1 MARGFFYTNSN
12 NMDGVKQKRR
22 WADAGLQDAMKSTP
36 VANTGHGLL
45 KVLEGGLAGYIGGK
59 TDANADELFAKQE
72 AELAQRNDEA
82 RQRQLGAGGGAPAP
96 MAAAN
101 ASQGLSPAASG
112 NGQSFK
118 FDDDTETAIANAS
131 KAHGVPLDYMRI
143 KAQIESKG
151 NPDAENPNSSAGGLY
166 QFIDSTA
173 GEYGLQ
179 GDDRYDAH
187 KASDAA
193 ARFAKNNF
201 AGLRKS
207 LGREPEGWEGYLAH
221 QQGLGGANKILG
233 NPNALAVDTLGRD
246 AVRLNGGQDGWTNA
260 QMAENWKKKYMQ
272 YSGGLPQAA
281 PLPST
286 GNQLASRFY
295 GGGQQ

>member
-1 MARGFFYTNSN
+1 MTQGFFYTNSN

-22 WADAGLQDAMKSTP
+22 WADAGLQDAMKTTP

-45 KVLEGGLAGYIGGK
+45 KVLEGGLAGYMGGK
-59 TDANADELFAKQE
+59 TDANADELFAKQQG
-72 AELAQRNDEA
+72 ELAQRNEEA
-82 RQRQLGAGGGAPAP
+82 RQLQPIAATSAAGMP
-96 MAAAN
+96 
-101 ASQGLSPAASG
+101 QGQSTVASG
-112 NGQSFK
+112 GGQSFK
-118 FDDDTETAIANAS
+118 FDDDVESAIANAS
-131 KAHGVPLDYMRI
+131 KTHGVPLDYMRI

-151 NPDAENPNSSAGGLY
+151 NPDAENPNSSAGGVY

-173 GEYGLQ
+173 KEYGLQ

-246 AVRLNGGQDGWTNA
+246 AVRLNGGQDSFTNA
-260 QMAENWKKKYMQ
+260 QMADIWKKKYMQ

-281 PLPST
+281 PLPT
-286 GNQLASRFY
+286 AGNQLAARFY